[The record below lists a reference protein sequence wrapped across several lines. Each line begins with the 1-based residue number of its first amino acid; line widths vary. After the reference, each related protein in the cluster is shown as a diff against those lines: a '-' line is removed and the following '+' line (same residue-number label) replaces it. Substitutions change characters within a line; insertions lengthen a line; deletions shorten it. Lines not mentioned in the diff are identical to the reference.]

1 MRLIRGF
8 EKRQIARH
16 PSGIPGV
23 VPGGATAVSGVWQF
37 TKREQSATCAILLDP
52 KHILVADLAQ
62 SLKTLLEQAASKG
75 IISAGQIEPLAGHLT
90 ESGYAA
96 MPTGSLGNGGI
107 LADLSLPKDGGPQL
121 PSEESEAPR
130 FVRGFH
136 DVLITVGIVI
146 ALTGAAAL
154 MSSLVLV
161 PAVILLAEILVKRQR
176 LALPAFALTNA
187 YVIGVVWLVFSALGN
202 ATAGTLSQMIS
213 IYAASAAALVPYYWR
228 YRVPVSLAALILSA
242 IGFCFFATL
251 GVIGQTSLDSD
262 AVALPALLAGLVFS
276 LLAFGAAM
284 YFDVR
289 DRLRVTRRSDVAF
302 WLHLGAAPALLNS
315 ALGLA
320 LWNSGSRGLWLQN
333 LASGQAIVALLIIT
347 LFMLTGIAI
356 DRRAFVTAGILSLG
370 YVISTL
376 IKGVNFESNN
386 LFAISAL
393 AVGII
398 VLVIGTGWL
407 PIRARVVAM
416 LPKAIQD
423 LVPPVAV
430 QA

>member
-1 MRLIRGF
+1 M
-8 EKRQIARH
+8 
-16 PSGIPGV
+16 
-23 VPGGATAVSGVWQF
+23 T
-37 TKREQSATCAILLDP
+37 
-52 KHILVADLAQ
+52 DLAQ

-75 IISAGQIEPLAGHLT
+75 IISAAQIEPLAGHLADNGF
-90 ESGYAA
+90 EAISAGQVS
-96 MPTGSLGNGGI
+96 TGSI
-107 LADLSLPKDGGPQL
+107 LADLSLPKDGGPLL

-154 MSSLVLV
+154 MSALVLV

-176 LALPAFALTNA
+176 LALPAFALTIA
-187 YVIGVVWLVFSALGN
+187 YVIGVVWLVLTAFGN
-202 ATAGTLSQMIS
+202 DASDTLLPMIS

-251 GVIGQTSLDSD
+251 GALGQASVYGD
-262 AVALPALLAGLVFS
+262 AIDLPALLTGLVFS
-276 LLAFGAAM
+276 LIAFGAAM

-289 DRLRVTRRSDVAF
+289 DRMRVTRRSDVAF

-320 LWNSGSRGLWLQN
+320 LWNTGSGGLWLQN
-333 LASGQAIVALLIIT
+333 LGSGQAVVALLIIT
-347 LFMLTGIAI
+347 LFMFAGIAI

-376 IKGVNFESNN
+376 MKSVNFESNN

-398 VLVIGTGWL
+398 VLVIGIGWL
-407 PIRARVVAM
+407 PIRARVVGI
-416 LPKAIQD
+416 LPKTIRD
-423 LVPPVAV
+423 LVPPVAAQV
-430 QA
+430 